1 MKIKLLFENA
11 KVPTYATDGSA
22 AFDFY
27 ATNAVTIS
35 PGNSGL
41 TGTGI
46 AVEIPKNH
54 VILVFSRSGHGFNHG
69 LRLSNCVGVIDEDFR
84 GEIMVRLHND
94 SNTDYTVN
102 AGERV
107 AQGLVLATWR
117 HKLEVVDSLSETKRG
132 TNGLGST
139 GK

>member
-46 AVEIPKNH
+46 AVEIPKTMSYWCSH
-54 VILVFSRSGHGFNHG
+54 DPGMVLIMDYVYLIVG
-69 LRLSNCVGVIDEDFR
+69 LLMRIFAEKLWYGY
-84 GEIMVRLHND
+84 IMIQIPI
-94 SNTDYTVN
+94 T
-102 AGERV
+102 
-107 AQGLVLATWR
+107 Q
-117 HKLEVVDSLSETKRG
+117 
-132 TNGLGST
+132 
-139 GK
+139 